1 MFKNTWIIHIGI
13 DGRARDDINLGRK
26 RKRMDLGSVK
36 RGKSVNMIKTHD
48 IKFSKNN
55 KIIKCAF

>member
-13 DGRARDDINLGRK
+13 DGRARDDINLGGK

-36 RGKSVNMIKTHD
+36 RVESMNMIKTHD
-48 IKFSKNN
+48 IKFSK
-55 KIIKCAF
+55 IIKL

>member
-36 RGKSVNMIKTHD
+36 RGKNVNMVKAHD
-48 IKFSKNN
+48 IKFSK
-55 KIIKCAF
+55 IIKL